1 MTDVNF
7 LQSISKCVG
16 GYMSVESMKHHVLKR
31 KHGQV
36 YLQCM
41 TSVSVEILVT
51 IKQKCLLASKISL
64 EPSF

>member
-16 GYMSVESMKHHVLKR
+16 GYMSGESMKHHVLKR

-51 IKQKCLLASKISL
+51 IKQKCL
-64 EPSF
+64 